1 MRKKL
6 LYYASFVLVFLL
18 SGKFAALGQTLTLSG
33 KVTNASLEP
42 VRYVSVSI
50 KELQLVSQ
58 TDARGQYSFNLEE
71 GRYDVVFSMVGYKP
85 QLITLVVKGK
95 NTVQDVI
102 MEEIKRSGEEATVIA
117 VRKDRWAEII
127 RNVIHNKENYLAA
140 TSTYSCN
147 LYIRAT
153 QENEKTIFKKK
164 KNETDSAAD
173 KAPEKT
179 SDMSMAEVVMKLD
192 RSVPDKIKETRTGVK
207 HRGNTS
213 SLFYLTTTDG
223 DFSLYNNLIKVPAL
237 CEMPMLSPISQAGL
251 SAYKFKTIRLR
262 RKEGR
267 RYYTISFRPVKSG
280 NALVEGEME
289 IMDSLWVITS
299 AQYSFPNYLM
309 NEYDYFG
316 VDQQYTPVD
325 SSFWMMNRQELTYL
339 SKTGKTRSTGKT
351 LAVFSQYRLDPAFSK
366 KYFTNELSAT
376 TEAAYEQDSAFWA
389 EVRQEPLTPEQLNFI
404 RYSDSLQ
411 RAHST
416 KAYMDS
422 VDKEFNRLTFSKIIL
437 NGQGFYD
444 RDNER
449 TLFIGPLLSMIKP
462 VQFGGMRVG
471 FDYNYYKTYRSRK
484 NVSVWGQIDY
494 GFRNKDLK
502 GDIRMNKMYN
512 PFNRGY
518 YGVHAGR
525 TFDNMFT
532 GDSWVNQLKRNRIYE
547 KDVIDVEHGLE
558 LVNGLFLT
566 NKLEF
571 SQRRSADWYNITTES
586 RTYLWGLIKITPQ
599 DRPISF
605 PTYNAFFNTIGL
617 SYTPAQKYI
626 REPREKIILGSRWP
640 TFSITWRKG
649 IPGVLQSV
657 IDFDYLEFRVNQ
669 KLKLGLAGVSEYSA
683 TIGDFVTQKDL
694 RPVDYKFIRQGDPI
708 IFANPTVNFQAMDST
723 FAVFH
728 RFYEVHWL
736 HHFNGTIVN
745 RIPFMKKLRIQEV
758 AGAGFLIAP
767 ERDLR
772 YVEGFFGLEKSF
784 KLFRDRYKIGA
795 YMVFSAANKF
805 NNPVQFKLGFQQY
818 NRRKNSW
825 Y

>member
-1 MRKKL
+1 MRKRPL
-6 LYYASFVLVFLL
+6 FTACFTFIFLFLGTMASF
-18 SGKFAALGQTLTLSG
+18 AQTLTG
-33 KVTNASLEP
+33 KVTNTSLEP
-42 VRYVSVSI
+42 LRYVSVSI
-50 KELQLVSQ
+50 KELRLVSQ
-58 TDARGQYSFNLEE
+58 TDTRGQYSFNLEE
-71 GRYDVVFSMVGYKP
+71 GRYDVVFTMVGYKP

-95 NTVQDVI
+95 NVTQDII
-102 MEEIKRSGEEATVIA
+102 MEEEKRSGEEATVIA
-117 VRKDRWAEII
+117 VRKDRWAEVM
-127 RNVIHNKENYLAA
+127 RNVIHNKDNYLNA

-164 KNETDSAAD
+164 KTDNDSATEV
-173 KAPEKT
+173 PGSKT
-179 SDMSMAEVVMKLD
+179 PDMSMAEVVLKLD
-192 RSVPDKIKETRTGVK
+192 RTLPDKMKETRTGVK
-207 HRGNTS
+207 LRGNTEN
-213 SLFYLTTTDG
+213 LFYLTTTDG
-223 DFSLYNNLIKVPAL
+223 DFSLYNNLVKIPTL
-237 CEMPMLSPISQAGL
+237 CDMPMLSPVSNAGL
-251 SAYKFKTIRLR
+251 SAYKFKTTRLR
-262 RKEGR
+262 KRDGRK
-267 RYYTISFRPVKSG
+267 YYTISFRPVKSG
-280 NALVEGEME
+280 NALIEGELE

-299 AQYSFPNYLM
+299 AHYSFPNYLM

-316 VDQQYTPVD
+316 VEQQYIPAD
-325 SSFWMMNRQELTYL
+325 SSIWVMNRQELTYV
-339 SKTGKTRSTGKT
+339 SKIGKTRSTGKT
-351 LAVFSQYRLDPAFSK
+351 VALFSQYKLDPAFSK

-376 TEAAYEQDSAFWA
+376 TEQAYEQDSTFWA
-389 EVRQEPLTPEQLNFI
+389 DVRQEPLTPEQLAFI

-416 KAYMDS
+416 KDYMDS
-422 VDKEFNRLTFSKIIL
+422 VDREFNRVTFTKVLL
-437 NGQGFYD
+437 NGQGFYS
-444 RDNER
+444 RDNDR

-484 NVSVWGQIDY
+484 NVSIWGQVDY

-512 PFNRGY
+512 PFNRGT

-532 GDSWVNQLKRNRIYE
+532 GDSWINQLKRNRIYE
-547 KDVIDVEHGLE
+547 KDVVDIEHGLE
-558 LVNGLFLT
+558 VKNGLFLN

-571 SQRRSADWYNITTES
+571 SQRRSADYYNITTES
-586 RTYLWGLIKITPQ
+586 RTYVWGLVKITPE

-605 PTYNAFFNTIGL
+605 PTYNAFFNTIGI

-626 REPREKIILGSRWP
+626 REPREKIILGSHWP

-649 IPGVLQSV
+649 IPGILKSV

-669 KLKLGLAGVSEYSA
+669 KLKLGLAGVSEYSF

-708 IFANPTVNFQAMDST
+708 IFANPTINFQAMDST
-723 FAVFH
+723 FAVFN
-728 RFYEVHWL
+728 RFYEFHWL
-736 HHFNGTIVN
+736 HHFNGSIIN

-767 ERDLR
+767 ERNLT
-772 YVEGFFGLEKSF
+772 YVEGFAGLEKTF
-784 KLFRDRYKIGA
+784 KLFRDRYKIGV
-795 YMVFSAANKF
+795 YGVFSAANKF
-805 NNPVQFKLGFQQY
+805 NNPVQLKIGFQQY